1 MPQLE
6 ENKFYIFTLV
16 LEVLFKANLLKEKR
30 WDQKFCYNTIIS
42 YDTLHDF
49 PYLTT
54 FEFVNRSN

>member
-16 LEVLFKANLLKEKR
+16 LEVLFKANLLKEKG
-30 WDQKFCYNTIIS
+30 WDWKFYYNTIIS
-42 YDTLHDF
+42 FDTLDDF

-54 FEFVNRSN
+54 FEFVNHNN